1 MEDSYW
7 YIIVY
12 SMTDRFVF
20 FISVALITISI
31 LFSYSLSSF
40 TILFYGYGEFHF
52 MMRQIIAGILGV
64 LLMWGISR
72 CNPDRFILPFGF
84 MLFLGGIFIM
94 FIMHFLPESLAT
106 SAGGAKRWIR
116 LPFFSLAP
124 VEFFKIGFIT
134 FLAWSFSRKF
144 SLVET
149 KTLKEEFITFLP
161 YVGVFLIAVYLIAV
175 LQNDLGQ
182 IVLLGTTL
190 AIMMIF
196 AGSSFKLFLYLLSGA
211 FGLFVVVIV
220 TSAHRVAR
228 VKTWWAGVQDL
239 VLSFFPA
246 SIANSLRVENLPEPY
261 QVEHSLNA
269 IVNGGMFGKGLG
281 NGLIKLGFLSEVHT
295 DVILAGITE
304 EVGFLGLIGVCV
316 LFVVLIFKILKI
328 ANRCENTMYYLFCSG
343 VAVLLGFSF
352 LINAFGI
359 SGIIPIKGIAVP
371 FLSYGGSSL
380 IANSIMIGMVLAI
393 SKKSRM
399 I

>member
-1 MEDSYW
+1 MVDRPLF
-7 YIIVY
+7 II
-12 SMTDRFVF
+12 SA
-20 FISVALITISI
+20 SLITIGV

-40 TILFYGYGEFHF
+40 AILYYDYGEFHF
-52 MMRQIIAGILGV
+52 MLRQSIAGILGV

-72 CNPDRFILPFGF
+72 CNPDNFVLRFGFILFF
-84 MLFLGGIFIM
+84 GGIFVM

-124 VEFFKIGFIT
+124 VEFFKIGFVT

-144 SLVET
+144 SLLEQ
-149 KTLKEEFITFLP
+149 KSLKEEFITFLP
-161 YVGVFLIAVYLIAV
+161 YVAVFLLAVYLIAI

-190 AIMMIF
+190 AVMMIF

-211 FGLFVVVIV
+211 ATLFVLVII
-220 TSAHRVAR
+220 TSAHRIAR
-228 VKTWWAGVQDL
+228 VKTWWAGAQDL
-239 VLSFFPA
+239 ILSFFPQ

-261 QVEHSLNA
+261 QIQHSLNA
-269 IVNGGMFGKGLG
+269 IVNGGILGEGLG

-304 EVGFLGLIGVCV
+304 EIGFLGLACICI
-316 LFVVLIFKILKI
+316 LFIALIFRILKI
-328 ANRCENTMYYLFCSG
+328 ANRCENIMYYLFCSG
-343 VAVLLGFSF
+343 VAVILGFSF

-359 SGIIPIKGIAVP
+359 SGLIPIKGIAVP
-371 FLSYGGSSL
+371 FLSYGGSSIL
-380 IANSIMIGMVLAI
+380 ATSIMIGIVLSI
-393 SKKSRM
+393 SKKVKM
-399 I
+399 ANI

>member
-1 MEDSYW
+1 M
-7 YIIVY
+7 V
-12 SMTDRFVF
+12 DRPLFI
-20 FISVALITISI
+20 ISVSLITISI

-40 TILFYGYGEFHF
+40 AILYYDYGEFHF
-52 MMRQIIAGILGV
+52 MLRQSIAGVLGV

-72 CNPDRFILPFGF
+72 CNADNFVLRFGFILFF
-84 MLFLGGIFIM
+84 GGIFVM

-124 VEFFKIGFIT
+124 VEFFKIGFVA

-144 SLVET
+144 SLLEQ
-149 KTLKEEFITFLP
+149 KSLKEEFITFLP
-161 YVGVFLIAVYLIAV
+161 YVVVFLIAVYLIAI

-196 AGSSFKLFLYLLSGA
+196 AGSSFKLFLYLLSAA
-211 FGLFVVVIV
+211 FALFIVVII
-220 TSAHRVAR
+220 TSTHRIAR
-228 VKTWWAGVQDL
+228 IKTWWAGAQDL
-239 VLSFFPA
+239 ILSIFPQ

-261 QVEHSLNA
+261 QIQHSLNA
-269 IVNGGMFGKGLG
+269 IVNGGILGEGLG

-304 EVGFLGLIGVCV
+304 EIGFLGLFCISL
-316 LFVVLIFKILKI
+316 LFVALIFRILKI
-328 ANRCENTMYYLFCSG
+328 ANRCANNVYYLFCSG
-343 VAVLLGFSF
+343 VAVILGFSF

-359 SGIIPIKGIAVP
+359 SGLIPIKGIAVP
-371 FLSYGGSSL
+371 FLSYGGSSIL
-380 IANSIMIGMVLAI
+380 ATSIMVGIVLSI
-393 SKKSRM
+393 SKKAKM
-399 I
+399 A

>member
-1 MEDSYW
+1 M
-7 YIIVY
+7 VV
-12 SMTDRFVF
+12 DRPLF
-20 FISVALITISI
+20 FISVSLITISI

-40 TILFYGYGEFHF
+40 AILYYEYGEFHF
-52 MMRQIIAGILGV
+52 ALRQSIAGVLGV

-72 CNPDRFILPFGF
+72 CNPDNFVLRFGFILFF
-84 MLFLGGIFIM
+84 GGIFVM

-124 VEFFKIGFIT
+124 VEFFKIGFVA

-144 SLVET
+144 SLLEQ
-149 KTLKEEFITFLP
+149 KSLKEEFITFLP
-161 YVGVFLIAVYLIAV
+161 YVAVFLIAVYLIAI

-211 FGLFVVVIV
+211 FVLFIAVIV
-220 TSAHRVAR
+220 TSTHRIAR
-228 VKTWWAGVQDL
+228 IKTWWAGAQDL
-239 VLSFFPA
+239 ILSFFPQ

-261 QVEHSLNA
+261 QIQHSLNA
-269 IVNGGMFGKGLG
+269 IVNGGILGEGLG

-304 EVGFLGLIGVCV
+304 EVGFLGLLCIST
-316 LFVVLIFKILKI
+316 LFIALVFRILKI
-328 ANRCENTMYYLFCSG
+328 ANRCENNVYYLFCSG
-343 VAVLLGFSF
+343 VAVILGFSF

-359 SGIIPIKGIAVP
+359 SGLIPIKGIAVP
-371 FLSYGGSSL
+371 FLSYGGSSIL
-380 IANSIMIGMVLAI
+380 ATSIMIGIVLSI
-393 SKKSRM
+393 SKKAKM
-399 I
+399 A